1 MAGYYSRLMSK
12 VVYRYMEEDDLKA
25 VLEIERASNPVP
37 WSEKNFLD
45 CLKKDYYCLIQEY
58 QGKFSGF
65 SITSFSLDE
74 AHLLNIGVAS
84 RFRKKGLGTSLLDK
98 LELAA
103 KAMGCKKVVLEVRK
117 SNTNAINLYKN
128 NNFKQ
133 VGLRK
138 EYYRSSPNYEK
149 EDALLFSK
157 TVKRRWMLI

>member
-1 MAGYYSRLMSK
+1 MLKIS
-12 VVYRYMEEDDLKA
+12 YRYMEENDLEK
-25 VLEIERASNPVP
+25 VLEIERSSNPVP
-37 WSEKNFLD
+37 WTEKNFLD
-45 CLKKDYYCLIQEY
+45 CLKKDYYCLVQEY
-58 QGKFSGF
+58 QGQFSGF

-84 RFRKKGLGTSLLDK
+84 KVRKIGLGTNLLDK

-117 SNTNAINLYKN
+117 SNISAINLYKKN
-128 NNFKQ
+128 KFKQ

-138 EYYRSSPNYEK
+138 DYYRSSSNYQK

-157 TVKRRWMLI
+157 TAKRRWKLT